1 MVLTIYKRKIVV
13 SIMNLLEKIII
24 FLQFRMTEPKIYE
37 WFHIMCLIITILIIV
52 FLWYKKYNSKKVLL
66 VFSIIMLIFELYKQ
80 LSFSFTDNTWH
91 YQWYIF
97 PFQFCSVPMYVALI
111 AALTKNKKSEKSL
124 YSFLAT
130 YGLIAGIAVML
141 YPVTVFVE
149 ETLINIQTMVHHGFM
164 VVMGSYLIINKDVEL
179 NFKTVLQGLKI
190 FIVLVAIALITNIVT
205 YYLGIDNG
213 LELFYISPFHTSILP
228 VFSIIYDKVPYI
240 VFLLLYIVSFS
251 IGSYIPLLIFQMI
264 DNLKGK
270 YNCKRGE
277 L

>member
-1 MVLTIYKRKIVV
+1 
-13 SIMNLLEKIII
+13 MNLLEKIII